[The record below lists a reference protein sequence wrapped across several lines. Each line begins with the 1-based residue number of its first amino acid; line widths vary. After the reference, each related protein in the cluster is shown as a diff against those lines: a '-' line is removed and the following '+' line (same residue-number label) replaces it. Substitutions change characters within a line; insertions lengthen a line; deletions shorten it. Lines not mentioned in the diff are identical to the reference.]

1 MNKNL
6 NNLSNVKRKNLSD
19 FLELG
24 IILAFIFLIISI
36 YVPRAIWDEEES
48 FENKSQFYMENMFD
62 VQSFYKSIIGEF
74 STDGLWAVQV
84 VNSVRDSLSG
94 DSTYIGNQS
103 ITLNSKTFNVNIPK
117 GYDIEFDTTFGFPMM
132 RRDTISDTIST
143 IVMYSEDLSRNDTSY
158 VQKKLLSKF
167 IADTNFVELVEEVPS
182 ERVEVVNY
190 YDTYM
195 PDSAMYFCP
204 VSAKPFLISLENEGN
219 AVRVESPI
227 EETIVRRRY
236 VLFAFKAGNH
246 GFIDD
251 GSKSWDR

>member
-48 FENKSQFYMENMFD
+48 FEDRSQFYMENMFD

-84 VNSVRDSLSG
+84 VNSARDSLSG

-132 RRDTISDTIST
+132 RRDTISDTIYT
-143 IVMYSEDLSRNDTSY
+143 WT
-158 VQKKLLSKF
+158 LLQ
-167 IADTNFVELVEEVPS
+167 
-182 ERVEVVNY
+182 
-190 YDTYM
+190 
-195 PDSAMYFCP
+195 
-204 VSAKPFLISLENEGN
+204 G
-219 AVRVESPI
+219 
-227 EETIVRRRY
+227 
-236 VLFAFKAGNH
+236 
-246 GFIDD
+246 
-251 GSKSWDR
+251 